1 MSSVFIRLLYL
12 KDSRRRRRV
21 FVTLSVLTHFP
32 TKMSPQQKKDPKKE
46 KRIPIE
52 RTEKTPPP
60 QAATILCVAL
70 PFVVPGGGQGRE
82 KKKRREMILTS
93 GKKQLNPS
101 NKSSWPLSNFF
112 TRLTTSAVSYL
123 MRLEIGNMVVSFF
136 FFWKEREREK
146 RGLSQRKTFH
156 TRGKESKRERTHLPL
171 LKSRMTSKKASYA

>member
-1 MSSVFIRLLYL
+1 L

-21 FVTLSVLTHFP
+21 FVTLSVLTQIP

-123 MRLEIGNMVVSFF
+123 MRLEIG
-136 FFWKEREREK
+136 KY
-146 RGLSQRKTFH
+146 G
-156 TRGKESKRERTHLPL
+156 G
-171 LKSRMTSKKASYA
+171 